1 MPIITANLSMMYKEY
16 DFLDRFEAAAKD
28 GFKFVEYL
36 FPYDYEPEAI
46 VEKLKAAGVEQS
58 LFNFYPGDFA
68 KGERGIA
75 ALPGRE
81 AEFMESIDKAIR
93 YAKATNCKRLHVMA
107 GKVPLDQDGREN
119 ITPEGRLA
127 MRKTYLNNLKLAAK
141 AVAPLGITLLIEP
154 INTRDMPGYFLSY
167 QQDAHDIVKEVG
179 EPNLKV
185 LMDLYHAQIVEG
197 DLEMRLRK
205 HYATVGHIQIAGV
218 PKRHEP
224 DVGEVNYYH
233 LFDVLDELGYQGHV
247 GCEYNPRAGT
257 SENLT
262 WLREWRKN
270 HPN

>member
-1 MPIITANLSMMYKEY
+1 MPIITANLTMMYKEY

-36 FPYDYEPEAI
+36 FPYDYAPELI
-46 VEKLKAAGVEQS
+46 VQKLEAADLKQS

-68 KGERGIA
+68 AGERGLA

-81 AEFMESIDKAIR
+81 AEFKDSIERAIQ

-107 GKVPLDQDGREN
+107 GKVPLDQEGREN
-119 ITPEGRLA
+119 VSQQDRLK
-127 MRKTYLNNLKLAAK
+127 MRQTYIANLKLAAK
-141 AVAPLGITLLIEP
+141 AVAPLGVTLLIEP
-154 INTRDMPGYFLSY
+154 INTRDMPGYFLNY
-167 QQDAHDIVKEVG
+167 QQDAQDIVEEVG

-205 HYATVGHIQIAGV
+205 HFAYIGHIQIAGV

-224 DVGEVNYYH
+224 DIGEVNYVH
-233 LFDVLDELGYQGHV
+233 LFNVLDELGYQGHV

-257 SENLT
+257 TEGLN
-262 WLREWRKN
+262 WLFDWRKS
-270 HPN
+270 HQH

>member
-1 MPIITANLSMMYKEY
+1 MPIITANLTMMYKEY
-16 DFLDRFEAAAKD
+16 DFLDRFAAAAKD
-28 GFKFVEYL
+28 GFNYVEYL
-36 FPYDYEPEAI
+36 FPYDYEPEVI
-46 VEKLKAAGVEQS
+46 VEKLNAAGLKQS
-58 LFNFYPGDFA
+58 LFNLPPGDFA
-68 KGERGIA
+68 NGERGIA

-81 AEFMESIDKAIR
+81 AEFLEGLDKAIR

-107 GKVPLDQDGREN
+107 GKVPLDAQGKEN
-119 ITPEGRLA
+119 ISQADRLI
-127 MRKTYLNNLKLAAK
+127 MKQTYLKNLKLAAK

-167 QQDAHDIVKEVG
+167 QQDAHDIVAEVG

-224 DVGEVNYYH
+224 DIGEVNYPH
-233 LFDVLDELGYQGHV
+233 LFNVLDELGYEGHV
-247 GCEYNPRAGT
+247 GCEYNPLAGT
-257 SENLT
+257 SEGLT
-262 WLREWRKN
+262 WLFDWRKKQAK
-270 HPN
+270 